1 MKLRKKYNFPPYSQI
16 ILIEHRDINQESAK
30 QTLELYYEK
39 IKKTIDKN
47 QLTNRFILTS
57 VACDFHEKINN
68 FYHYNFKI
76 KMILS
81 KPFVV
86 STNDIKVRN
95 QILNL
100 LPNDFYIDVDPI
112 S

>member
-1 MKLRKKYNFPPYSQI
+1 
-16 ILIEHRDINQESAK
+16 
-30 QTLELYYEK
+30 
-39 IKKTIDKN
+39 
-47 QLTNRFILTS
+47 
-57 VACDFHEKINN
+57 
-68 FYHYNFKI
+68 
-76 KMILS
+76 MILS